1 MKAKRSV
8 YNVLF
13 GVLNQLLLI
22 ALGIFLPR
30 LILVN
35 LGSESNG
42 LLNSVNQIFA
52 YFTLLEA
59 GVGAAAL
66 QALYGPVGM
75 SDHKEI
81 NQILA
86 ATDRYYKLPNYD
98 KGVLV
103 ILNTGS
109 GLLSITNLK
118 ITFNADPKAGAT
130 GEGEEL
136 DVPMTITEG
145 ERDMAVMSLRMRAMA
160 PVVPDETV
168 PEEPVPEETLPEE
181 TLPEETVPEVF
192 EPGEFSVKVP
202 KDAPKA
208 GHKIKVDVTTS
219 ADVAYVVINGQKV
232 TDYKEKKGPKDKAK
246 TRTWKLDVIFDGE
259 EYMEIE
265 VVAYNEDDLA
275 SEPVS
280 NVVTLKKPGKK
291 K

>member
-1 MKAKRSV
+1 
-8 YNVLF
+8 
-13 GVLNQLLLI
+13 
-22 ALGIFLPR
+22 
-30 LILVN
+30 
-35 LGSESNG
+35 
-42 LLNSVNQIFA
+42 
-52 YFTLLEA
+52 
-59 GVGAAAL
+59 
-66 QALYGPVGM
+66 
-75 SDHKEI
+75 
-81 NQILA
+81 
-86 ATDRYYKLPNYD
+86 
-98 KGVLV
+98 V

-160 PVVPDETV
+160 PVVPDETI
-168 PEEPVPEETLPEE
+168 PEEPVPEET
-181 TLPEETVPEVF
+181 VPEVL